1 MSNWE
6 QKRKELHRLI
16 VRRSRMVSAVS
27 FLVMALSVAI
37 VVQMKKI
44 SENNENYKFEKL
56 RQEILQKR
64 K

>member
-27 FLVMALSVAI
+27 VLVMALLVAMA
-37 VVQMKKI
+37 VQMKKV